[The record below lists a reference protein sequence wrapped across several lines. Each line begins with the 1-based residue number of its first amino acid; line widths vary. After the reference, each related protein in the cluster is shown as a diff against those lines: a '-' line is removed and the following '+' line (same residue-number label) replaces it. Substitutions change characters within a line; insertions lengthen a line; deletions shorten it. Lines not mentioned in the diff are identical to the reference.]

1 MIATRKPQVLTDP
14 VGIEAAIEE
23 INGLLLT
30 KLPWLD
36 NAYGKCEKLL
46 ESKEKGSFPAIYSGN
61 NEYIDLFPDQNKGNF
76 SFFDIAERSVINW
89 VPNQITGG
97 SVEFGLIVWFNY
109 QRVFPTDSE
118 NRSIEHVKNQVVIAL
133 NTIGLLNS
141 KIECHRVLERVE
153 NVYNGYNLAL
163 YRGFSYGN
171 IKSPYM
177 MRPYGVFRIEGKIH
191 YMKNC

>member
-1 MIATRKPQVLTDP
+1 MIATRTPQTLIEPIGV
-14 VGIEAAIEE
+14 EAAIEE
-23 INGLLLT
+23 INSILLAR
-30 KLPWLD
+30 LPWLN

-46 ESKEKGSFPAIYSGN
+46 ESKDKGSFPAIYSGN

-76 SFFDIAERSVINW
+76 SFFDIAEMSTINW
-89 VPNQITGG
+89 VPNQLKGG
-97 SVEFGLIVWFNY
+97 SAEFGLIVWFNY
-109 QRVFPTDSE
+109 DLIYPTDSD
-118 NRSIEHVKNQVVIAL
+118 NRSIENVKHEVITVL
-133 NTIGLLNS
+133 NTMGLLNS
-141 KIECHRVLERVE
+141 NIVCDRVLERVE

-177 MRPYGVFRIEGKIH
+177 MRPYGVFRIEGKIN